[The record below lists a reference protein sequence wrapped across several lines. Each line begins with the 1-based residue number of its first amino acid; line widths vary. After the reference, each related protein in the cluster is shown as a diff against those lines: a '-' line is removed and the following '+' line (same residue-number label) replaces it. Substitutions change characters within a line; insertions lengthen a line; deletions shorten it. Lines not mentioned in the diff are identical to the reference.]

1 MDQTAKLLNCVAV
14 NARTGL
20 DATDQLLKR
29 AEDERM
35 LDELRFQREYYEN
48 AERDAEEKLKRFSE
62 RGEPKGPMTRVGMW
76 AGIRMNTLIDHTS
89 SHIADLV
96 IQGATMGVIDTT
108 KARNE
113 CPDAD
118 QEAQDVASGFITQQQ
133 EAIERMKKFLM

>member
-1 MDQTAKLLNCVAV
+1 MDQTAKLLNRVAV

-20 DATDQLLKR
+20 DATDQLLR
-29 AEDERM
+29 RTEDERM

-48 AERDAEEKLKRFSE
+48 AEREAEEKLKKFGE
-62 RGEPKGPMTRVGMW
+62 KGEPKGPMTRVGMW

-108 KARNE
+108 KARGE

-118 QEAQDVASGFITQQQ
+118 QEAQDAASGFITQQQ
-133 EAIERMKKFLM
+133 EAIERMKQFLM